1 MISGPMGVTGIFDRS
16 GVLAI
21 VAIPGV
27 RLLVPSAPRLTAVPG
42 GLQRALADS
51 QLLRLDG
58 GIYLLHAM
66 MTTLFLAA
74 PQAIEQTLGLPSE
87 RHRGVYLPV
96 LLLSLITVF
105 TMIRRTEAKGRHKPA
120 FLG

>member
-58 GIYLLHAM
+58 GIFLLHAM

-87 RHRGVYLPV
+87 RHWEVYLPV
-96 LLLSLITVF
+96 LLLSIIPVLDRKST
-105 TMIRRTEAKGRHKPA
+105 RLNSSH
-120 FLG
+120 

>member
-1 MISGPMGVTGIFDRS
+1 MGVPGIFDRP

-27 RLLVPSAPRLTAVPG
+27 LLLVPSAPRLTAVPG
-42 GLQRALADS
+42 GLRRALADS

-58 GIYLLHAM
+58 GIFLLHAM

-87 RHRGVYLPV
+87 RPWEVYLPV
-96 LLLSLITVF
+96 LLLRSEE
-105 TMIRRTEAKGRHKPA
+105 RRVGQECVSTCRSRWSPYHQKKNI
-120 FLG
+120 